1 MIATFLLIASLN
13 GSTESL
19 GGYASE
25 IQCEIAKS
33 NMPKSNIVY
42 TCKER
47 DMQEYVDTICAA
59 ANNMSNRFPAAKE
72 QQLRSCEEVKQQMKI
87 YKY

>member
-13 GSTESL
+13 GSSESL
-19 GGYASE
+19 GGYNSE

-33 NMPKSNIVY
+33 NMAKSNIVY

-47 DMQEYVDTICAA
+47 NMQEYVDTICSI
-59 ANNMSNRFPAAKE
+59 ANNMSNQFPAAKA
-72 QQLRSCEEVKQQMKI
+72 QQLRFCETAKKEL
-87 YKY
+87 